1 MYTRRNVVWIPN
13 GNNASGL
20 FLNVMRGD
28 QGYTPGNDDSLV
40 LNNDL
45 DSRVDS
51 WVTSLSAGWSPTAS
65 FSHRVN
71 FGMDYTYS
79 DYTDFKPYGN
89 YEQQLGSRQN
99 DTRSDRNITFD
110 YNGSWRTDVTDM
122 VSSAFSWGGQLYEEN
137 SWGLEGTDADFA
149 GPGEQLVGGGT
160 LPNSDE
166 DREIIRS
173 GGFFLQEVIGLS
185 DRLFITGGVRW
196 DGFSTFGSGFGLA
209 AYPKI
214 SAAYT
219 ISEESFFPEIAALD
233 ALKLRSAWGKSGRAP
248 GSFDAVKVY
257 EGTQADEAVPGLV
270 IDNLGNP
277 DLGPEVSQELE
288 AGFELSMF
296 DSRFT
301 VDFTWYDQKTKDAL
315 IPIQE
320 APSFGTPVET
330 WFNLGET
337 ANWGTETVVNVVPV
351 RTDNVEWSIN
361 GSYSTN
367 DSEILDLGPLENYG
381 FSLRVGEPIRVEYDE
396 VVTNVNAGPGILPDN
411 QLRPLGVLWPTQL
424 MSLGTRLTLSQA
436 LTFDVLAEGQY
447 GFHKAIGVGWANVQR
462 ESWPACYGI
471 QDAWDA
477 AAASLPSDATGAE
490 IAAASGMQPQQ
501 IGTCVPAH
509 RRWGSWVD
517 RADFMRLRSA
527 TLSYRLPEDLVP
539 GTRSATVALQAKN
552 LFTWTKY
559 QGLDPEATDGGLGG
573 GGGGINTLFPTEY
586 YNMAPPRVF
595 IFNVTVNF

>member
-1 MYTRRNVVWIPN
+1 
-13 GNNASGL
+13 
-20 FLNVMRGD
+20 
-28 QGYTPGNDDSLV
+28 
-40 LNNDL
+40 
-45 DSRVDS
+45 
-51 WVTSLSAGWSPTAS
+51 
-65 FSHRVN
+65 
-71 FGMDYTYS
+71 
-79 DYTDFKPYGN
+79 
-89 YEQQLGSRQN
+89 
-99 DTRSDRNITFD
+99 
-110 YNGSWRTDVTDM
+110 
-122 VSSAFSWGGQLYEEN
+122 
-137 SWGLEGTDADFA
+137 
-149 GPGEQLVGGGT
+149 
-160 LPNSDE
+160 
-166 DREIIRS
+166 
-173 GGFFLQEVIGLS
+173 
-185 DRLFITGGVRW
+185 
-196 DGFSTFGSGFGLA
+196 
-209 AYPKI
+209 
-214 SAAYT
+214 
-219 ISEESFFPEIAALD
+219 
-233 ALKLRSAWGKSGRAP
+233 
-248 GSFDAVKVY
+248 
-257 EGTQADEAVPGLV
+257 
-270 IDNLGNP
+270 
-277 DLGPEVSQELE
+277 
-288 AGFELSMF
+288 
-296 DSRFT
+296 
-301 VDFTWYDQKTKDAL
+301 
-315 IPIQE
+315 
-320 APSFGTPVET
+320 VET